1 MFSGRM
7 NRMRP
12 MLLAATALLAAL
24 AVAAPANAATG
35 GGIFDPT
42 PSALALATS
51 ADLSVT
57 SSDAPDP
64 VAIGQNLIYSVTVH
78 NDGPDAATAAQ
89 LLDPLPSGTTFV
101 SATTDVGTCA
111 EASGT
116 VTCDLGDLPANGD
129 AHMTI
134 TVNPTAAV
142 DASIAN
148 TVTSSSASDTNS
160 ENDQATTE
168 TAILPDLSTG
178 DATVAEGDSGTTD
191 AVFTIS
197 LSHATSQAVT
207 FHYATADITTTA
219 SADYTPTS
227 GDATIP
233 AGSLSTTVSVPVK
246 GDTLHEET
254 ELFELVVNAVGHAT
268 LLNGDGIG
276 RITDE
281 DAPPSLSIA
290 DATVTEGNSGTTD
303 ATFVVSLST
312 VSGAVATVHYETADG
327 TATQPGDY
335 TAATGD
341 LTFNPGET
349 SKSVTVHVKGDTTF
363 EADESFSVA
372 LSLPTGAAMD
382 DAAATGTVLNDDS
395 PAGPV
400 LSISDASIGEGNAG
414 TVAETFTVSTP
425 VTSSSPITF
434 TYATSDGTA
443 TAGSDYTATTAG
455 GTIPAGQSSTTV
467 TVPVRGDTLDEPD
480 ETYAVDLSGVSGASV
495 LDGHA
500 VGTIADDDAP
510 PALSIADATVTEGN
524 SGAHDATFGVSLSA
538 ASGKQVQVHWA
549 TADGTAT
556 QPGDYAGTGG
566 DLTFAPGETSKSVT
580 VHVNGDT
587 AVEPDEHFALN
598 LSSPLNATLADGQ
611 ATGTIRNDDAT
622 TTPVT
627 TVPKAAVPAIGASTA
642 ARSLRIGRMCRKPR
656 HRMCPGVSGRTIFG
670 AATGRVTFDLSATL
684 TTRAGKRTR
693 HASLHL
699 GRLDQTLG
707 HAGTLSWQVKLR
719 TGTYA
724 KLTRRF
730 AGAKRGDLVVR
741 ITYRPRAGAPVT
753 KVLKIRLTR

>member
-1 MFSGRM
+1 MTRI
-7 NRMRP
+7 RP
-12 MLLAATALLAAL
+12 MLLAAAALLAAL
-24 AVAAPANAATG
+24 AAAAPANAATG
-35 GGIFDPT
+35 GAGAGIFDPA

-78 NDGPDAATAAQ
+78 NGGPDAATAAQ
-89 LLDPLPSGTTFV
+89 LIDPLPSGTTFV

-129 AHMTI
+129 ANVTI
-134 TVNPTAAV
+134 TVTATAAV
-142 DASIAN
+142 DASITN
-148 TVTSSSASDTNS
+148 TVTAASASDTNS
-160 ENDQATTE
+160 SNDQATTE
-168 TAILPDLSTG
+168 TAILPDLTTG
-178 DATVAEGDSGTTD
+178 DATVGEGDSGTTD

-197 LSHATSQAVT
+197 LSHATSQPVT

-219 SADYTPTS
+219 GVDYTSTS

-254 ELFELVVNAVGHAT
+254 ELFELVVTAVGHAT

-290 DATVTEGNSGTTD
+290 DAAVTEGNSGTAN
-303 ATFVVSLST
+303 ATFVVSLSA

-335 TAATGD
+335 TAASGD

-349 SKSVTVHVKGDTTF
+349 SKSVTVHVNGDPAF
-363 EADESFSVA
+363 EADETFAVT
-372 LSLPTGAAMD
+372 LSAPTGAAMD
-382 DAAATGTVLNDDS
+382 DAAATGTIVNDDS
-395 PAGPV
+395 PSSPV
-400 LSISDASIGEGNAG
+400 LSISDATVGEGNAG
-414 TVAETFTVSTP
+414 TVAESFTISTP

-443 TAGSDYTATTAG
+443 TAGSDYTATTATG
-455 GTIPAGQSSTTV
+455 AIPAGQSSTTV

-480 ETYAVDLSGVSGASV
+480 ETYAVDLSGVGGAGV

-500 VGTIADDDAP
+500 VGTIADDDAQ
-510 PALSIADATVTEGN
+510 PALLIADATVTEGN
-524 SGAHDATFGVSLSA
+524 SGSQDATFGVSLSA
-538 ASGKQVQVHWA
+538 PSGKPVQVHWA

-556 QPGDYAGTGG
+556 QPGDYAAASG
-566 DLTFAPGETSKSVT
+566 DVAFAPGETSKFVT

-587 AVEPDEHFALN
+587 SVEPDEGFAVN
-598 LSSPLNATLADGQ
+598 LSSPVNATLVDGQ
-611 ATGTIRNDDAT
+611 ATGTIRNDDAA

-627 TVPKAAVPAIGASTA
+627 PVPKAAAPAIGASTV
-642 ARSLRIGRMCRKPR
+642 ARSVRIGRICRKPR
-656 HRMCPGVSGRTIFG
+656 HRMCPGVSGRTLFG
-670 AATGRVTFDLSATL
+670 AATGRVTWDLSATL
-684 TTRAGKRTR
+684 TMRSGKRTR
-693 HASLHL
+693 HATLHL
-699 GRLDQTLG
+699 GRLDRALG
-707 HAGTLSWQVKLR
+707 HAGALAWQVKLR

-724 KLTRRF
+724 KLARRF
-730 AGAKRGDLVVR
+730 AAARHGELVVR
-741 ITYRPRAGAPVT
+741 ITYRPGSGAPVT
-753 KVLKIRLTR
+753 KVLRIRLAR